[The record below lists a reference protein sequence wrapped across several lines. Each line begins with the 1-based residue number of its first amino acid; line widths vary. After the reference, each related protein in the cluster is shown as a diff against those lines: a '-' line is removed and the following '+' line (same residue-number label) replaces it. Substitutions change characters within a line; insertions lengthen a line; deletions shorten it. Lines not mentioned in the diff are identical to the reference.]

1 MVEEGSDKVD
11 SAAAGGMPDWL
22 RFPLVLAIV
31 SSVSAVCLGGLYAL
45 TKDKIAESKSAKVVG
60 AFESILGAEK
70 GKAEF
75 EKRTGPGGLEYYAL
89 SRPDGAKAYAA
100 QVKCPGSYN
109 AGDPIELI
117 VVLDA
122 DLGRVLGVRAVKS
135 AETPGL
141 GQRIKE
147 PPAAKSLAG
156 MVAGRP
162 AKERVVLKEGGALVG
177 TIERGEQTG
186 AVTIILPT
194 GEKRTFA
201 KGEVA
206 EVTRAPFPP
215 AFLDLLTGVEVGK
228 AKLRPEGGVVD
239 ALTGAT
245 ISSRAVMGG
254 VAEAVSLLREA
265 LGRTE

>member
-11 SAAAGGMPDWL
+11 TKAAGGMPDWL

-31 SSVSAVCLGGLYAL
+31 GSISALSLGGLYAL

-60 AFESILGAEK
+60 AFESILGVAK
-70 GKAEF
+70 GKAKF
-75 EKRTGPGGLEYYAL
+75 EKKACVADHEYYVL
-89 SRPDGAKAYAA
+89 KRPDGTRAYAA

-122 DLGRVLGVRAVKS
+122 DLGRVLGVRVVKS

-147 PPAAKSLAG
+147 PPAAKSLLG

-162 AKERVVLKEGGALVG
+162 AKERVVLKSGGALVG
-177 TIERGEQTG
+177 TVERDEQMG
-186 AVTIILPT
+186 AVAILLPD
-194 GEKRTFA
+194 GERRPFA
-201 KGEVA
+201 KDEVA

-245 ISSRAVMGG
+245 ISSRAVMAG
-254 VAEAVSLLREA
+254 VAEAVALLKEA
-265 LGRTE
+265 LGASE

>member
-11 SAAAGGMPDWL
+11 SATAGGMPDWL

-31 SSVSAVCLGGLYAL
+31 GALSAGCLGGLYAL

-60 AFESILGAEK
+60 AFESILGTEK
-70 GKAEF
+70 GEASF
-75 EKRTGPGGLEYYAL
+75 EKKPCVADHEYYVL
-89 SRPDGAKAYAA
+89 SRPDGTRAYAA

-117 VVLDA
+117 VVLNEDMS
-122 DLGRVLGVRAVKS
+122 RVLGVRAVKS

-147 PPAAKSLAG
+147 PPAAKSLIG

-162 AKERVVLKEGGALVG
+162 AKERVVLKSGGALVG
-177 TIERGEQTG
+177 TIERDEQTG
-186 AVTIILPT
+186 AITVLLPD
-194 GEKRTFA
+194 GKRRTFA
-201 KGEVA
+201 KDQFVDPPKG
-206 EVTRAPFPP
+206 PFPP

-228 AKLRPEGGVVD
+228 AKLRSEGGVVD

-245 ISSRAVMGG
+245 ISSRAVMAG
-254 VAEAVSLLREA
+254 VAEAVALLKEA
-265 LGRTE
+265 LGRSE